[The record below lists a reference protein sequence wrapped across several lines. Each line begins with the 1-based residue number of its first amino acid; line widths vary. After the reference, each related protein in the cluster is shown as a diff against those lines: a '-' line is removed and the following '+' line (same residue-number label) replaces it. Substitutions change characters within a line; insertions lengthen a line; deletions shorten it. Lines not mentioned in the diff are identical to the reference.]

1 MDKNSEPSESI
12 RLLLTVSV
20 LLNGLLLGN
29 LAPDYKESLAI
40 IRKGMSPVPSQT
52 AEQVPSPE
60 IARVSP
66 LVTPPASNPRNR

>member
-1 MDKNSEPSESI
+1 VDKDSEPSESI

-40 IRKGMSPVPSQT
+40 IRKGMSPVPSQ
-52 AEQVPSPE
+52 AADQVPSAE
-60 IARVSP
+60 VARVAP
-66 LVTPPASNPRNR
+66 FVVPRTSNPPR